1 MLISACG
8 LICDECQFFNK
19 PCKGCYKVGGK
30 TFWAQEA
37 IPAKICPLFN
47 CAVHELKLSN
57 CGECHQLPCKKFMEL
72 KDPHITE
79 EEHKASIQKRVDRLR
94 SN

>member
-8 LICDECQFFNK
+8 LICDECQFFNN
-19 PCKGCYKVGGK
+19 PCNGCYNVAGK

-37 IPAKICPLFN
+37 ATNKICPLFN
-47 CAVHELKLSN
+47 CAVNEKEFNN
-57 CGECHQLPCKKFMEL
+57 CGECSDLPCNKFKEL
-72 KDPHITE
+72 KDPNITE
-79 EEHKASIQKRVDRLR
+79 EEHQLSIKKRVNILR